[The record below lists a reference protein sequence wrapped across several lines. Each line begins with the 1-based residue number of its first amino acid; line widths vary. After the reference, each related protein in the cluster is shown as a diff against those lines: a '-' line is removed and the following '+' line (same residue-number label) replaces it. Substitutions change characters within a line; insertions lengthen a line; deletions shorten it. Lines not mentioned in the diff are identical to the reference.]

1 MSHYK
6 NEAKSASQAK
16 MKRMGLHKEH
26 KSEEFNDVGP
36 YDGVPQLDSGNA
48 GQWPKGKQRFKRGGK
63 VAHLEGDKARKNLGK
78 SARKK
83 RDDGGRLPGE
93 NAQYANARAKAY
105 NAYKNTKE
113 AGEAADKIYETNEDP
128 TVRQF
133 ARENAQNVANKAVG
147 PDQDLGKAMK
157 ETGYGYARG
166 GIPKGSPAK
175 RQAMV
180 GALANR
186 KKKAGIPSGPAAPR
200 GPMMNIPTPV
210 GAGAPAVQNSM
221 MHKKGGAVKHRAHKA
236 GGGAQSIMDESG
248 LRNLQQSRKSRDSME
263 GLNLGDLGSS
273 RRMASHGAN
282 MDSMHERMRYNMKDK
297 ENASMTSSGLKHGGR
312 AHKMGGGGLSDYM
325 NAASGNLAGNAQTF
339 GSGLAKNYVNEDAK
353 RNMEKRQAGI
363 NLAAK
368 KLAGKDVNV
377 PATRKHGGRAAHPD
391 EAEDKKLI
399 RKEVKASA
407 LKHRPHRDLGGK
419 ATKKPGTVYPNYESH
434 EHVDPSTYD
443 WASSNPK
450 DEDYGKPNQWLLD
463 RMEYAQELKSDNDPS
478 ENRGQGPVAH
488 KHGGRAKKFAGGGMT
503 MAPTNAMGMRGSPNQ
518 GNFGTPPGV
527 GPNGQPMPG
536 RSPSPF
542 IGGTLIGG
550 GTPTG
555 TGFENMQ
562 PLTGGY
568 GSLPTGGA
576 MNNMPGFNASG
587 VYKDG
592 GRIQRASGG
601 RTKGKGK
608 TNIVINVSPQSSQ
621 PPAMPMPPMPPM
633 GGMPP
638 MPPPGA
644 GGPPMPPAGGAGGPP
659 PQLAQALAALQGGPS
674 PMARK
679 SGGRVHQETEFGSGS
694 GLGRLEKPKW
704 YK

>member
-1 MSHYK
+1 
-6 NEAKSASQAK
+6 
-16 MKRMGLHKEH
+16 MGLHKEH

-93 NAQYANARAKAY
+93 AAQNALAY
-105 NAYKNTKE
+105 RKSTDADKE
-113 AGEAADKIYETNEDP
+113 ANHQFYQSFNPFTQEGTPDK
-128 TVRQF
+128 V
-133 ARENAQNVANKAVG
+133 VASQMAKNKAHQG
-147 PDQDLGKAMK
+147 YENSLSQ
-157 ETGYGYARG
+157 TGYDREPSEIITQKSNQPRGFLQRLSDWANDTEMKNGGRTKHARG

-180 GALANR
+180 AALSNR

-200 GPMMNIPTPV
+200 GPMMNIPTPA

-221 MHKKGGAVKHRAHKA
+221 MHKKGGAVKH
-236 GGGAQSIMDESG
+236 
-248 LRNLQQSRKSRDSME
+248 
-263 GLNLGDLGSS
+263 
-273 RRMASHGAN
+273 
-282 MDSMHERMRYNMKDK
+282 
-297 ENASMTSSGLKHGGR
+297 
-312 AHKMGGGGLSDYM
+312 
-325 NAASGNLAGNAQTF
+325 
-339 GSGLAKNYVNEDAK
+339 
-353 RNMEKRQAGI
+353 
-363 NLAAK
+363 
-368 KLAGKDVNV
+368 
-377 PATRKHGGRAAHPD
+377 PD

-399 RKEVKASA
+399 RKEVKAEA

-419 ATKKPGTVYPNYESH
+419 ATKKPGTVYPNYESY

-443 WASSNPK
+443 WETSDSKA
-450 DEDYGKPNQWLLD
+450 DDYGKPNQWLLD
-463 RMEYAQELKSDNDPS
+463 RMEYAQERKSDNDPS

-518 GNFGTPPGV
+518 GNFGTPPGI
-527 GPNGQPMPG
+527 GPNGQPMRGGMGGYMGHPPMAFPG
-536 RSPSPF
+536 GNP
-542 IGGTLIGG
+542 GGPLQGG
-550 GTPTG
+550 GSMG
-555 TGFENMQ
+555 GFGNGQPVTSGPMQ
-562 PLTGGY
+562 PITGGY

-601 RTKGKGK
+601 RTKGK
-608 TNIVINVSPQSSQ
+608 TNIVINVSPQGSQ
-621 PPAMPMPPMPPM
+621 PPAIPMPPAPPM